1 MYNDKDGYR
10 PRFLTA
16 SRAAKLSGSKVKDQ
30 RRAFVQ
36 ARKDCKADPETALM
50 FGFNAI
56 PIPIL
61 A

>member
-1 MYNDKDGYR
+1 MYKDIYSYR

-30 RRAFVQ
+30 KKAFKQ
-36 ARKDCKADPETALM
+36 ARLDCKSDPVTARM

-56 PIPIL
+56 PIPIV

>member
-1 MYNDKDGYR
+1 MYKNIDNDR
-10 PRFLTA
+10 PRLLTA

-30 RRAFVQ
+30 KRAFVQ
-36 ARKDCKADPETALM
+36 ARKDCKADPETASM